1 MIEHASVLNYSQ
13 KLEIIG
19 ILVVYLSL
27 RGFRKAPRYPF
38 FELARRMNL
47 MILHT
52 PLKSFENKEKF
63 VVILFFRYFFQNF
76 LLIIVQDVVK
86 TYYLILFGS
95 QHIAACFQEASTRHQ
110 YVKGWHRVMLVP
122 EVHLRNP
129 FSSFYLNRCH
139 FFKTCF
145 LRKVSFLNAAY
156 FIFPIEG
163 ELVSSITRN
172 YTFAMNS

>member
-1 MIEHASVLNYSQ
+1 MIEHASVINYSQ
-13 KLEIIG
+13 KLEVIG
-19 ILVVYLSL
+19 NLVVYLQL
-27 RGFRKAPRYPF
+27 RGFRKAPRYPSF
-38 FELARRMNL
+38 VLVRRMNL
-47 MILHT
+47 MILRT
-52 PLKSFENKEKF
+52 PLQSFENKETF

-145 LRKVSFLNAAY
+145 LRKGSFLNAAY

>member
-1 MIEHASVLNYSQ
+1 MKIWMIEHASVLNYSQ

-63 VVILFFRYFFQNF
+63 VVILFLWYFFQNF
-76 LLIIVQDVVK
+76 LLIVVQDVVK

-122 EVHLRNP
+122 EVHWRTP
-129 FSSFYLNRCH
+129 FSSF
-139 FFKTCF
+139 F
-145 LRKVSFLNAAY
+145 
-156 FIFPIEG
+156 
-163 ELVSSITRN
+163 
-172 YTFAMNS
+172 

>member
-1 MIEHASVLNYSQ
+1 MIW
-13 KLEIIG
+13 
-19 ILVVYLSL
+19 
-27 RGFRKAPRYPF
+27 
-38 FELARRMNL
+38 
-47 MILHT
+47 HT
-52 PLKSFENKEKF
+52 PLQSFENKEIF
-63 VVILFFRYFFQNF
+63 VVILFFRNMCRDF
-76 LLIIVQDVVK
+76 LMKNVQDDAK

-145 LRKVSFLNAAY
+145 LRKGSFLNAAY